1 MPLTVIL
8 HFPEHFY
15 LPVSRFPAQWQ
26 ATYRLGVGVLLHSGL
41 HGCIAENARVFIAVL
56 SSFGSPPKTS
66 YREHA
71 M

>member
-15 LPVSRFPAQWQ
+15 LPICGFPAQWQ
-26 ATYRLGVGVLLHSGL
+26 VTYRLGVRVLLHSGL
-41 HGCIAENARVFIAVL
+41 HDCITENARVFIAVL

-66 YREHA
+66 YREQA